1 MRNIHKNLMVALALV
16 FSIGITNTY
25 AQENSELD
33 PEEALVFIFSFKV
46 KPENQKRYDEV
57 RKQQFQITEGEE
69 GTLQYEVFRDENGVY
84 CQFEQYANEQALFT
98 HVQNT
103 SKQLQE
109 WMQLTEPIQTIAL
122 GNVSDELKKQFQLK
136 EVYKRYARVQK

>member
-1 MRNIHKNLMVALALV
+1 MRSIYKKLMVALALI
-16 FSIGITNTY
+16 FSIGVSNTY

-33 PEEALVFIFSFKV
+33 SEKAIVFIFSFKV

-57 RKQQFQITEGEE
+57 RKQQFKITEGEE
-69 GTLQYEVFRDENGVY
+69 GTLQYEVFKGEDGVY
-84 CQFEQYANEQALFT
+84 CQLERYASEEALFT

-109 WMQLTEPIQTIAL
+109 WMQLTEPVQTITL
-122 GNVSDELKKQFQLK
+122 GNVSDNLIKQFQLK
-136 EVYKRYARVQK
+136 EVYGRYARVKK